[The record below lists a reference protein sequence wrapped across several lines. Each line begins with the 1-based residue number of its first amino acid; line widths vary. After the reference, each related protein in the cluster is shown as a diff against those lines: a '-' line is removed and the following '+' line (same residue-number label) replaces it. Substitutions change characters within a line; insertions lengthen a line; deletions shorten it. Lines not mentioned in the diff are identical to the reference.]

1 MVELMGFLA
10 ADFMKIEATVIEEAG
25 FLPAIYGL
33 GLSYGLTN
41 NIPYKEFIKD
51 KELINRLSNVA
62 VKLSTKDGGHNKFL
76 ESIKIYLIVNA
87 PRFWWSE
94 ADTYRLST
102 KQSASTMHTLVKEVK
117 VFSEDIK
124 KFFNN
129 GMSFE
134 YNPLWCAKKA
144 MREEVWDKIRAYV
157 NSNFD
162 INNSPDAEQ
171 ACVDQVFRMAF
182 EAAYCKDECELLIFC
197 KGNLPESYMQKE
209 NGVLIIKRLGIL
221 TCKDSIID
229 CHIGKVS
236 WNRLTISSLIRSL
249 FQETLKRLGELA

>member
-1 MVELMGFLA
+1 
-10 ADFMKIEATVIEEAG
+10 MKIEATVIEEAG

-102 KQSASTMHTLVKEVK
+102 KQSASTMHTLVKEIK
-117 VFSEDIK
+117 VFSEDIR
-124 KFFNN
+124 KFFSN
-129 GMSFE
+129 GMS
-134 YNPLWCAKKA
+134 
-144 MREEVWDKIRAYV
+144 EEFWDKIRAYV

-162 INNSPDAEQ
+162 INDSPDAEQ

-182 EAAYCKDECELLIFC
+182 KAAYCKDECKLLIFC
-197 KGNLPESYMQKE
+197 KGNLPESYMQKRE
-209 NGVLIIKRLGIL
+209 WCIDYKTFRNINMQRFNHRLPHWKSFLEQVNNQLSHKELISRDLKAFGGVTVK
-221 TCKDSIID
+221 
-229 CHIGKVS
+229 
-236 WNRLTISSLIRSL
+236 
-249 FQETLKRLGELA
+249 

>member
-1 MVELMGFLA
+1 
-10 ADFMKIEATVIEEAG
+10 MKIEATVIEEAG

-197 KGNLPESYMQKE
+197 KGNLPESYMQKRE
-209 NGVLIIKRLGIL
+209 WCIDYKTFRNINMQRFNHRLPHWKSFLEQVNNQLSHKELISRDIKAFGGVSVK
-221 TCKDSIID
+221 
-229 CHIGKVS
+229 
-236 WNRLTISSLIRSL
+236 
-249 FQETLKRLGELA
+249 